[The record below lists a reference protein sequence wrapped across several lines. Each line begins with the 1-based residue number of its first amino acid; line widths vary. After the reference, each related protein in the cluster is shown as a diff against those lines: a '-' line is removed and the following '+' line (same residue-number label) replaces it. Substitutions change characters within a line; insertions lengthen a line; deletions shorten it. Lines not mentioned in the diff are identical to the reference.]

1 MTYQRQTNEQDKE
14 VVLGEKEAKQ
24 GLELHEMRYV
34 LAIGTAG
41 AVIALAVVGYILLL
55 VHQSGRGELFEGP
68 NKRDEP

>member
-14 VVLGEKEAKQ
+14 VVLGEKEVKQ

-41 AVIALAVVGYILLL
+41 AVIALAVVGYILL
-55 VHQSGRGELFEGP
+55 
-68 NKRDEP
+68 